1 MPLIRVHS
9 SYLQYLK
16 RAAIECTRSDQF
28 GHAFGFLDTR
38 TPAKALLAQPDDSC
52 VWRVQPPPQASP
64 GFLRMLEEALHAE
77 EQGKPFGGT
86 HGLLHCWVALLP
98 M

>member
-1 MPLIRVHS
+1 MTRVLFS
-9 SYLQYLK
+9 NLQYLK
-16 RAAIECTRSDQF
+16 RAAIECTRSDQS

-38 TPAKALLAQPDDSC
+38 TPAKALLAQADDSL

-86 HGLLHCWVALLP
+86 HGLVPCWGMLVP